1 MLVDILCVLF
11 ALALAYGVYWL
22 CDIDWDEYR
31 KTNSEG

>member
-1 MLVDILCVLF
+1 MLLDLLGIILV
-11 ALALAYGVYWL
+11 ALIMYGVYWL